1 LHHDVAGFPEKFL
14 IESSS
19 RAGTTGR
26 RRSWRRLT
34 SNSKKTFEK
43 VPRAGRRCN
52 WNSPRQASPSH
63 RSLHVGL
70 RFYIRSRIG
79 IRHLRIGI
87 L

>member
-1 LHHDVAGFPEKFL
+1 LHHEVADFPEKFL

-19 RAGTTGR
+19 RAGTTGGRWSR
-26 RRSWRRLT
+26 RGLA
-34 SNSKKTFEK
+34 SNSKKALEK
-43 VPRAGRRCN
+43 VPRAGRRRN
-52 WNSPRQASPSH
+52 WNSPRQPSPSH
-63 RSLHVGL
+63 RSLRVGL